1 MDSLNLPKGYKFEY
15 VAALGY
21 YCLFSP
27 SGKLIFHDYDYCAT
41 LNTLRKYCKI
51 FKEK

>member
-1 MDSLNLPKGYKFEY
+1 MKELDLPKGYKFEY

-21 YCLFSP
+21 SCLFSP
-27 SGKLIFHDYDYCAT
+27 SGKLIFKDYDCCAT
-41 LNTLRKYCKI
+41 LNTLKKYCEI